1 MSIFPRRVIQRLIDE
16 NSEFLTQSQLEK
28 HIDNLN
34 QYDPQKYLDYEWEV
48 VVLNAFSKV
57 GKVIHEPDL
66 ESGKKPDLLFK
77 LNDRDDVNVLA
88 DIITVSDKNLYNK
101 NPVEE
106 FSNKLGY
113 ILSAKH
119 NFEDGSFEYRIEGN
133 YGDDYLKEKK
143 KLRLP
148 KKSDLYNYIFN
159 TTEFVTWIEQI
170 KLEPSSKHF
179 CHIINQKAEVKF
191 TYSPREWMGV
201 SGSYPSFNQPGHS
214 DINYQNRNWRDKL
227 MTQNVV
233 YNALKSKA
241 KYLKQAAPFHDGQK
255 AIILCEGDC
264 YLLRE
269 NNAKQPRLNDVVF
282 RFLEDNTSV
291 NFVLVLTVAQWQPNF
306 VNMTIFRNQVSGD
319 EIVEKLKPYLD
330 SMLDCFPKPKYGAGN
345 AVRWLKNSSRHEG
358 RSKAGGSTR
367 GYSFLYGSSVCISIK
382 LSSRALLELMAGQVT
397 QEEFFRIHSFIK
409 SDHPFLS
416 HQPAENPFRNNLEQ
430 NLTVNS
436 IAIEKSTEED
446 DDLIAIRFGNDES
459 VSSQLISMA
468 EDEVKI
474 LRSDLMSL
482 LSGKINQNN
491 FSEKIASYNK
501 TAFDKNPL
509 KINLDKGRLIES
521 ISLQKE
527 RNTDNYWIIVNF
539 GKVDPAIS
547 KFILPEIN
555 SILD

>member
-1 MSIFPRRVIQRLIDE
+1 MSIFPRRVIHRLIDE

-28 HIDNLN
+28 HINNLN

-48 VVLNAFSKV
+48 VVLNAFSKI

-77 LNDRDDVNVLA
+77 LHDRDDVNILA
-88 DIITVSDKNLYNK
+88 DIITVSDKNLYDK

-106 FSNKLGY
+106 FSNKLSY
-113 ILSAKH
+113 ILSTKY

-170 KLEPSSKHF
+170 KLEPNSKHF
-179 CHIINQKAEVKF
+179 CNIINQKAEVKF

-241 KYLKQAAPFHDGQK
+241 KYLKQAASFHDGQK

-282 RFLEDNTSV
+282 RFLKDNNSI

-306 VNMTIFRNQVSGD
+306 VNMTIFRNQVSG
-319 EIVEKLKPYLD
+319 V
-330 SMLDCFPKPKYGAGN
+330 
-345 AVRWLKNSSRHEG
+345 
-358 RSKAGGSTR
+358 
-367 GYSFLYGSSVCISIK
+367 
-382 LSSRALLELMAGQVT
+382 
-397 QEEFFRIHSFIK
+397 
-409 SDHPFLS
+409 
-416 HQPAENPFRNNLEQ
+416 
-430 NLTVNS
+430 
-436 IAIEKSTEED
+436 
-446 DDLIAIRFGNDES
+446 
-459 VSSQLISMA
+459 
-468 EDEVKI
+468 
-474 LRSDLMSL
+474 
-482 LSGKINQNN
+482 
-491 FSEKIASYNK
+491 
-501 TAFDKNPL
+501 
-509 KINLDKGRLIES
+509 
-521 ISLQKE
+521 
-527 RNTDNYWIIVNF
+527 
-539 GKVDPAIS
+539 
-547 KFILPEIN
+547 
-555 SILD
+555 